1 MCCVHDMRSPFAGL
15 NVCMAGQH
23 LLKMLCA
30 TLEAV
35 LGIEVLNPWLG
46 AFAEMMCAGKKG
58 GGVPFA

>member
-1 MCCVHDMRSPFAGL
+1 
-15 NVCMAGQH
+15 MAGQH

-35 LGIEVLNPWLG
+35 LGIEVLNAWLG

-58 GGVPFA
+58 GVPFA